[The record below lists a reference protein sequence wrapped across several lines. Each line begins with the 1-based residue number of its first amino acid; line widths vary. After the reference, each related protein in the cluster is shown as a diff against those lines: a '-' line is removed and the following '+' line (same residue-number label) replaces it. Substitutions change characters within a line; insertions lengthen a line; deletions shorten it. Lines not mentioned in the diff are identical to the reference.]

1 MENSKLVEVLTLIEA
16 PPEMLA
22 IKVTPD
28 NFKEVAKY
36 LRCEELIVKE
46 INGMLREV
54 TFVNLNQGNDV
65 TVTFHTFRPIRSSQ
79 EFFICRDANRETTV
93 MDGMSLDGNYIITKS
108 EKIEHAN

>member
-1 MENSKLVEVLTLIEA
+1 MI
-16 PPEMLA
+16 A

-36 LRCEELIVKE
+36 LHCEELVVKE
-46 INGMLREV
+46 VNEMIREV
-54 TFVNLNQGNDV
+54 TFVRLNHGDDV

-79 EFFICRDANRETTV
+79 EMFICRDANRETTV
-93 MDGMSLDGNYIITKS
+93 RDGITLDGNYIITKS